1 MNALPKSEIKAI
13 TKLLKTNDESTTSLL
28 KEQLKTFD
36 IKLLKEI
43 EAEIPKGDDSLREGF
58 LSLITEIKR
67 EKLKEEFSRWSGNK
81 LSTLEEGIF
90 LIALFNN
97 PLIDTEN
104 YSKVL
109 DKWSLELKQ
118 HLEKVKVPGDVTSI
132 VNEINHFLFMELGFK
147 GNKKDYYDPSNS
159 FIDVVIDQKSGNPI
173 LLSIIYMLVTNKIGL
188 PIKGVNM
195 PAHFLV
201 QYLDTFEPIYVDP
214 FGQGELVTRE
224 VCKDRIK
231 SLKLE
236 WQESY
241 LTAPTDKQII
251 LRVMQN
257 LINIYNDTGQVD
269 LKECLESY
277 IKALKT

>member
-104 YSKVL
+104 YSKIL

-214 FGQGELVTRE
+214 FGQGEIVTRE